1 MDLHHQFHLCVGLV
15 CSKESHS
22 KVKRNPMY
30 ERLRNALSPNAWF
43 RARSAPLAEWAQA
56 HALSFTPMMGGAY
69 LLAGHWQGRPVRIQ
83 CLAPSRPFIQ
93 GMELMARADLGL
105 RPDGNVVVMNRA
117 LKEVLEVQSR
127 ALYSQYTDEL
137 RTMAGVVPDEVRWLS
152 MYRDAGWVGPDER
165 FWGRYAALTDAPE
178 VARRWIDSESE
189 QQLMAWPD
197 AVSAATP
204 MMFMLQRGKTYMRLQ
219 IDNTRDMTTA
229 VHALGLFHLLSQ
241 RALAKAAG

>member
-1 MDLHHQFHLCVGLV
+1 MDHQFHLCVERGRPKLP
-15 CSKESHS
+15 HS
-22 KVKRNPMY
+22 KVKHHTMY
-30 ERLRNALSPNAWF
+30 ERLKNALSPNTWF

-56 HALSFTPMMGGAY
+56 HALSFTPMMGGTY
-69 LLAGHWQGRPVRIQ
+69 ILTGQWQGRPVRIQ

-105 RPDGNVVVMNRA
+105 RSEGNVVVMNRA
-117 LKEVLEVQSR
+117 LKEVLEAQSR

-152 MYRDAGWVGPDER
+152 MYRDAGWVGPDHR
-165 FWGRYAALTDAPE
+165 FWSRYAVLTDAPD
-178 VARRWIDSESE
+178 VARRWIDSDSE

-204 MMFMLQRGKTYMRLQ
+204 MMFMLQRGKAYMRLQ
-219 IDNTRDMTTA
+219 IDHTRDTA
-229 VHALGLFHLLSQ
+229 TALHALDLFKRLSQ
-241 RALAKAAG
+241 RAMDMAAD